1 MKRHVR
7 RCVFET
13 NSSSQHSLCV
23 MKIDE
28 YYTPEEISE
37 DFFLWNNKET
47 GEEKCEW
54 HIWDGDLEFGRSPFR
69 VLCNFHDKWLYA
81 CASLVREYND
91 ETYKELESIALK
103 HVPGLKK
110 VVIPMISDSFADKNH
125 PENKDNDCA
134 QEYGKT
140 EDEFNEWLEQKEK
153 DWDIDTITYWES
165 DNGYFHFEK
174 PFTGCV
180 DKNILGGFLEK
191 ENISL
196 EEYLTNRKYV
206 VIQDGDEYCEF
217 GNFKRSGLINLDVI
231 DHEYP
236 KEY

>member
-1 MKRHVR
+1 M
-7 RCVFET
+7 FET

-28 YYTPEEISE
+28 YYTPEEIYE

-54 HIWDGDLEFGRSPFR
+54 HIWDGNLEFGRSPFR

-91 ETYKELESIALK
+91 ETYKELESLALK

-110 VVIPMISDSFADKNH
+110 VAIPMISDSFANKDH
-125 PENKDNDCA
+125 EENKDSDYA

-140 EDEFNEWLEQKEK
+140 EDELNEWLEQKEK
-153 DWDIDTITYWES
+153 AWGIDTLTYWES
-165 DNGYFHFEK
+165 ENGYFHFEK

-206 VIQDGDEYCEF
+206 VIQDGDEYNEF

>member
-110 VVIPMISDSFADKNH
+110 VVIPMVSDSFADKNH
-125 PENKDNDCA
+125 PENKDNDYV

-140 EDEFNEWLEQKEK
+140 EDELNEWLEQKEK
-153 DWDIDTITYWES
+153 AWGIDTLTYWES

-180 DKNILGGFLEK
+180 DGDMLSGFLEE

-196 EEYLTNRKYV
+196 EEYLTNKKYV
-206 VIQDGDEYCEF
+206 VIQDGDEYNEF
-217 GNFKRSGLINLDVI
+217 GNFKRSGLINLDAI
-231 DHEYP
+231 DHEYSR
-236 KEY
+236 EY

>member
-1 MKRHVR
+1 
-7 RCVFET
+7 
-13 NSSSQHSLCV
+13 

-28 YYTPEEISE
+28 YYTPEEIYE

-54 HIWDGDLEFGRSPFR
+54 HIWDGNLEFGRSPFR

-91 ETYKELESIALK
+91 ETYKELESLALK

-110 VVIPMISDSFADKNH
+110 VAIPMISDSFANKDH
-125 PENKDNDCA
+125 EENKDSDYA

-140 EDEFNEWLEQKEK
+140 EDELNEWLEQKEK
-153 DWDIDTITYWES
+153 AWGIDTLTYWES
-165 DNGYFHFEK
+165 ENGYFHFEK

-206 VIQDGDEYCEF
+206 VIQDGDEYNEF

>member
-1 MKRHVR
+1 MKRQIR

-23 MKIDE
+23 MKRDGH
-28 YYTPEEISE
+28 YTLEEISE
-37 DFFLWNNKET
+37 DFFLWNDKET
-47 GEEKCEW
+47 GEENCEW
-54 HIWDGDLEFGRSPFR
+54 RIRDEDLEFGRSPFR
-69 VLCNFHDKWLYA
+69 VLCTFKDKWLYA
-81 CASLVREYND
+81 CASLVREYSD
-91 ETYKELESIALK
+91 EIYKELESLALK

-110 VVIPMISDSFADKNH
+110 VAIPMVSDSFVNKDH
-125 PENKDNDCA
+125 EENKDSDYT

-140 EDEFNEWLEQKEK
+140 EDELNEWLEQKEK
-153 DWDIDTITYWES
+153 AWGIDTLTYWES
-165 DNGYFHFEK
+165 ENGYFHFEK

-180 DKNILGGFLEK
+180 DKNILSGFLEK

-217 GNFKRSGLINLDVI
+217 SNFKKSGLINLDVI

-236 KEY
+236 REY

>member
-1 MKRHVR
+1 MKRQIR

-81 CASLVREYND
+81 CASLVRECND

-110 VVIPMISDSFADKNH
+110 VVIPMVSDSFADKNY
-125 PENKDNDCA
+125 PENKDNGYA

-140 EDEFNEWLEQKEK
+140 EDELNKWLEQKEK
-153 DWDIDTITYWES
+153 AWGIDTLTYWES
-165 DNGYFHFEK
+165 ENGYFHFEK
-174 PFTGCV
+174 PFMDCV

-196 EEYLTNRKYV
+196 EEYLINKKYV

-231 DHEYP
+231 EHEYP

>member
-1 MKRHVR
+1 MKRQIR

-13 NSSSQHSLCV
+13 NSSSQHSICV

-28 YYTPEEISE
+28 YYTPEEIYE

-54 HIWDGDLEFGRSPFR
+54 HIWDGNLEFGRSPFR

-91 ETYKELESIALK
+91 ETYKELESLALK

-110 VVIPMISDSFADKNH
+110 VAIPMISDSFANKDH
-125 PENKDNDCA
+125 EENKDSDYA

-140 EDEFNEWLEQKEK
+140 D
-153 DWDIDTITYWES
+153 D
-165 DNGYFHFEK
+165 
-174 PFTGCV
+174 
-180 DKNILGGFLEK
+180 
-191 ENISL
+191 
-196 EEYLTNRKYV
+196 
-206 VIQDGDEYCEF
+206 
-217 GNFKRSGLINLDVI
+217 
-231 DHEYP
+231 
-236 KEY
+236 

>member
-1 MKRHVR
+1 MKRQIR

-28 YYTPEEISE
+28 YYTPEEISKN
-37 DFFLWNNKET
+37 FFLWNNKDT

-103 HVPGLKK
+103 HVSGLKK

-125 PENKDNDCA
+125 PENKDDDYA

-140 EDEFNEWLEQKEK
+140 EDEFNQWLEQKEN
-153 DWDIDTITYWES
+153 DWGIDTTTYWES
-165 DNGYFHFEK
+165 DNGYFHFER
-174 PFTGCV
+174 PLTGYV
-180 DKNILGGFLEK
+180 DGDMLSGFLEK

-196 EEYLTNRKYV
+196 EEYLTNKKYV
-206 VIQDGDEYCEF
+206 VIQDGDEYNEF
-217 GNFKRSGLINLDVI
+217 GNFKRSGLINLDAI

-236 KEY
+236 REY

>member
-1 MKRHVR
+1 MKRQIR
-7 RCVFET
+7 GCAFET

-23 MKIDE
+23 MKRDE

-37 DFFLWNNKET
+37 NFFLWNDKDT
-47 GEEKCEW
+47 GEENCEW
-54 HIWDGDLEFGRSPFR
+54 HIWEGELEFGRSPFR
-69 VLCNFHDKWLYA
+69 VLCTFKDKWLYA
-81 CASLVREYND
+81 CASLVGEHND
-91 ETYKELESIALK
+91 ENYKELESLALK

-110 VVIPMISDSFADKNH
+110 VVVPMVSDSFADKNY
-125 PENKDNDCA
+125 PGNKDNDYA
-134 QEYGKT
+134 QKYGKT
-140 EDEFNEWLEQKEK
+140 EDELNEWLEQKEK
-153 DWDIDTITYWES
+153 AWGIDTITYWES

-174 PFTGCV
+174 PFTGYV
-180 DKNILGGFLEK
+180 DENILSGFLEK

-206 VIQDGDEYCEF
+206 VIQDGDEYNEF

-236 KEY
+236 REY